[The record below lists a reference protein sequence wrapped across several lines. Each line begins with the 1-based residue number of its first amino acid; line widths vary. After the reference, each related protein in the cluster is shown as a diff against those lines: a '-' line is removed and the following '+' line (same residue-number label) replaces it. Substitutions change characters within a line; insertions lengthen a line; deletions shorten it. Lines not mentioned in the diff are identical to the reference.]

1 MADKKFTVT
10 FDANMDVSEVK
21 KSVSE
26 VQKAFNSINMSKG
39 MSAGIGGTFKK
50 LLEELDN
57 YNNLTSQAQS
67 SVADIKK
74 ADKSLST
81 IVSLIEKVNEATK
94 EIGENPLNFIDAA
107 ELKKI
112 NSAKKAI
119 EQAKQAISNTAVA
132 TKKTGIK
139 EQYDEARKKAQK
151 LTDQVN
157 QLNGKISEKKTT
169 KNGIEVSLEE
179 TRKTLKTLKSEL
191 AALEANPVKLQTK
204 TTQKK
209 GVKTTENLN
218 SDAVEEYKNKLTDTK
233 TRIGE
238 VETSISQ
245 LEKKLQGADTSKMES
260 ELEEVSAKANEAT
273 QAMNDLAQKLEGVT
287 KVTREEAISRLKDEL
302 ADLTGVAKSELP
314 QSIEKLEEFVEELG
328 KAEKTKIDSALE
340 KIGNGIQQI
349 KSGAD
354 QGAISLNKVND
365 QVKELSRADQDIE
378 GLKNRI
384 LDFFS
389 ISNVIQIFKDAIRD
403 AFETVKE
410 LDAAMTET
418 AVVTDFSI
426 GDMWEKLPEYSAQA
440 TKLGTSIKS
449 LYEATT
455 LYYQQGLNS
464 EQAMSVG
471 IETMKMARIANMDAA
486 QATEAMTAAL
496 RGFNMEI
503 NETSATRINDVYSEL
518 AAITASDTEQIAT
531 AMSKTASIAAS
542 ANMEFETTA
551 ALLAQI
557 IETTQEAP
565 ETAGTAMK
573 TIIARFTEVKEL
585 FSEGMLTGEDSEGEE
600 ININKI
606 DAALKT
612 VGISL
617 KDFLNGAKGIDDI
630 FLELASK
637 WGDLDLAT
645 QRYIATA
652 AAGSRQQSRF
662 IAMMSNYD
670 RTMELVTAANN
681 SAGASQKQFDKTLES
696 LEAKLQ
702 RLKNAWAEFTMGL
715 ANSEVIKVV
724 VDLLTNLLEQVN
736 KLTSLTGNEGIGG
749 IITMFVRL
757 TTVIAALKSSKTILS
772 GFSKAINSIFG
783 KSETSGD
790 FAAKWT
796 SDKMGIF
803 QSLFVNKLA
812 TKGVYGKF
820 SSETKSA
827 EQTLQVLK
835 KTLGV
840 TEVNASSLL
849 TVFAKFTGYAA
860 VFSLIAVAVSKV
872 ANSFKEAQKQ
882 TQLDNLSEIMAD
894 LTEQSE
900 QANQELSNISNQKSG
915 LENLH
920 KTLEGLT
927 KGTEDWKKALFET
940 NNEVLNLVDKYPIL
954 ADYIEYGS
962 SGEMFI
968 KESGWD
974 ALLEQQEK
982 VTSQLA
988 NAKLAISTQQS
999 ELQKGLTF
1007 EQFVTTSGVAYAGTD
1022 RQKIDWGA
1030 VGYNYG
1036 LLSQAAQNYEVV
1048 DVSQLKD
1055 MMVEDTEQS
1064 QLEEALIKASI
1075 KMANWMD
1082 SGAGKYMTA
1091 INDGYLNA
1099 DPAAQAGK
1107 YIGDQIA
1114 KAMGYD
1120 PVTSTPYQ
1128 EQHDKIESSGGYSKN
1143 LYEDL
1148 IGITE
1153 EQYMALA
1160 DAFYQSGIVISDDLS
1175 TDTFNAIYNSL
1186 SLPSEALD
1194 RVREAAYST
1203 ASEFNSLAQ
1212 SVGEYNAAQ
1221 DRTHRQFI
1229 NNSLT
1234 GNSELE
1240 GVDYLNELA
1249 NIINATVDYD
1259 TMLSQERQKVAEEA
1273 NKQGGKSIKQ
1283 QYADLFGGYVDA
1295 EGKLY
1300 TDKTRQTEV
1309 TLDDAG
1315 LTEAI
1320 ASANLQEIFAKV
1332 GEKMVGSFETAEVD
1346 TKLLKQLFSIE
1357 GTSITDELL
1366 KNYAGEGELDL
1377 SKVLADLNFTGE
1389 DAFVEFVDKF
1399 GQNAGQLLLENFN
1412 MAADRIT
1419 KTRVDLAKKMR
1430 RSNGDYKST
1439 FNSEEEYIA
1448 SELKR
1453 LEDSYGTQIRD
1464 TLSSIFSKLG
1474 EAGDQALIDA
1484 GYQKFMEISQ
1494 TGSAED
1500 LQDINDFVEGVD
1512 WTNPI
1517 QAAKQLNNE
1526 IENGTQVT
1534 KEYAAALL
1542 SVGSS
1547 ALDGGAQMRYF
1558 IQSADFSDMKE
1569 DLQDIIDE
1577 QGEISAMDV
1586 LDLADS
1592 YEELNDIME
1601 NTEATAAGLAE
1612 IFEQLVE
1619 GGLEIDQVT
1628 DVVMAATS
1636 GIESLDSYVSNVL
1649 KTLEEYDW
1657 GTDENEVNEF
1667 ISDMYED
1674 ALVPHIEA
1682 GRYNNDELN
1691 TAMDTILGAGW
1702 DEKLTGEERIDTMV
1716 AAAKEIKKY
1725 TETGDFSNFFDAL
1738 SKGKTILGEEA
1749 NVDNGPGGKYEGLKV
1764 VDNGGGS
1771 YSLVGYENY
1780 TEEDIENYFKEAGG
1794 TSSLMAS
1801 MAMVDLRQH
1810 DYAKEMDRY
1819 FSLQDLDKGLASA
1832 YEEAESTRT
1841 YELNDLNGEKVV
1853 TYGEKKV
1860 FDQSEI
1866 DAIKSLYDDEYSDDI
1881 QSYFNQNGLITNF
1894 YDEDGLLKSTEDI
1907 VGELNKVFTQDV
1919 NIGKEEGEQI
1929 AAKWIDG
1936 FTTETEGGKK
1946 IVDWDQLSQGLENSN
1961 VPESI
1966 RTTVAESMIQ
1976 GLEEGTMVDITLSDG
1991 TTQQVEVTP
2000 NFDYDAT
2007 VAKLEKQVASSELKD
2022 TITEAI
2028 QSAFGVE
2035 DLTIN
2040 FTESSAKELTD
2051 AINAAIP
2058 KDVPVSAVYEPDLSN
2073 LPSELPPVYQPVYY
2087 KYPEGEGENPEQF
2100 ATGIKNSPRDYDD
2113 SLVGEGGPELIQKA
2127 NGGAY
2132 LSGLNGPE
2140 IVDIEKGDTVYT
2152 AEETKKIYAKRNHS
2166 MIPRYEGGKITG
2178 YGNGTSLSGGSS
2190 SDDDDEDV
2198 WENGFDKL
2206 YNLVRKINE
2215 ELHQR
2220 ERIERRYE
2228 KLLENIDVSA
2238 NQIIS
2243 VSREEL
2249 AQLQREAMLQ
2259 KKLIAEREAQ
2269 ISDYQAENSDLTQY
2283 ASVVQNDNG
2292 ESVLRINWDLINSV
2306 TDSDEGDRIDD
2317 YISQLEEWTDSLEEA
2332 EEALWDIEDAVD
2344 EIKER
2349 GEEEYFNLEDAIK
2362 EALSQSYQDEI
2373 DELSKIN
2380 DSINDTNSS
2389 LLDAIQKSLD
2399 KQRQDRDNQRTEDE
2413 LAEKQRRLLYL
2424 QQDTSGANAME
2435 ILQLQKEIEEGQE
2448 DYTDT
2453 LIDQKISELQDQN
2466 EEAAAQRN
2474 QQITLLQAQLDQY
2487 LETGHIWNDV
2497 YDLMDE
2503 GLDKDTGLVRGSR
2516 LEDLLKSADGYK
2528 GMSEISKMEW
2538 LNDTNNMIAQA
2549 LAYLEIGRQLEDIG
2563 VGAGTEIEFTTSDG
2577 RVLTGTVNSDGSV
2590 LGSDG
2595 KTYNNVFQGYD
2606 GKYYAGENIA
2616 DVEEPT
2622 VEGNGSYD
2630 GGGSTTTTKSNPYGV
2645 ASNQGNYTVRN
2656 KTQGTYMSGTGVKAI
2671 QWALDDMGYNVGSI
2685 DGIYGYATHFAV
2697 QAFQSDEGISA
2708 DGDFGPDTREKMRL
2722 RGYKTGGLADFTGPA
2737 WLDGTKARPEL
2748 VLNAKDTQNFI
2759 QLKDI
2764 LASVMERGST
2774 SNTSTENNGDIT
2786 YDIDINVESIGSD
2799 YDVEQVANKIK
2810 SMIGDNARY
2819 RNNNTV
2825 SLAR

>member
-1 MADKKFTVT
+1 MADKKFTVV

-26 VQKAFNSINMSKG
+26 IQKAFNGINMSKG
-39 MSAGIGGTFKK
+39 MSTGVGGTFKK

-81 IVSLIEKVNEATK
+81 IVSLIDKINEATK
-94 EIGENPLNFIDAA
+94 EIGQNPLNFIDAA

-151 LTDQVN
+151 LTDQVS
-157 QLNGKISEKKTT
+157 QLNGKISEKKAA
-169 KNGIEVSLEE
+169 KNGIELSLEE
-179 TRKTLKTLKSEL
+179 ARRTLKTLKGEL
-191 AALEANPVKLQTK
+191 ASLEANPVKLQTK

-218 SDAVEEYKNKLTDTK
+218 SDAVEGYKNKLTDTK
-233 TRIGE
+233 IKIDE
-238 VETSISQ
+238 VKTSISQ
-245 LEKKLQGADTSKMES
+245 LEKKLQDTDASKLES
-260 ELEEVSAKANEAT
+260 ELKEVSVKANEAT
-273 QAMNDLAQKLEGVT
+273 QTMNELAQKLGDVT
-287 KVTREEAISRLKDEL
+287 KDTREEAISKLKDEL

-314 QSIEKLEEFVEELG
+314 QSIEKLEEFVEELS
-328 KAEKTKIDSALE
+328 KAEKTKVSSALE

-349 KSGAD
+349 KNGAD
-354 QGAISLNKVND
+354 QGAVSLDKVND

-378 GLKNRI
+378 SLKDRI

-389 ISNVIQIFKDAIRD
+389 ISNTVQIFKDAVRD

-440 TKLGTSIKS
+440 TQLGTSIKS
-449 LYEATT
+449 LYKATT
-455 LYYQQGLNS
+455 LYYQQGLDS
-464 EQAMSVG
+464 TQAMGVG

-503 NETSATRINDVYSEL
+503 NETSAGRINDVYSEL

-573 TIIARFTEVKEL
+573 TIIARFTEVKQL

-617 KDFLNGAKGIDDI
+617 KDFLNGSKGIDDI

-637 WGDLDLAT
+637 WNTLDLAT
-645 QRYIATA
+645 QRYIATT

-670 RTMELVTAANN
+670 RTMELVTAAND

-724 VDLLTNLLEQVN
+724 VDLLTSLLESIN
-736 KLTSLTGNEGIGG
+736 NLTNLTGNEGLGG
-749 IITMFVRL
+749 IVTMFVRL
-757 TTVIAALKSSKTILS
+757 TTVITALK
-772 GFSKAINSIFG
+772 GSKAIVHSFVKMLSSTLGSPKFLQDLATNLS
-783 KSETSGD
+783 
-790 FAAKWT
+790 

-803 QSLFVNKLA
+803 QSLFVNKQA
-812 TKGVYGKF
+812 SKGVYGKF

-840 TEVNASSLL
+840 TEINASSLL
-849 TVFAKFTGYAA
+849 AVFAKFAGYAA

-872 ANSFKEAQKQ
+872 VNSFKEAQKQ
-882 TQLDNLSEIMAD
+882 TQLDNLSEVMAD

-900 QANQELSNISNQKSG
+900 QANQELSNISDQKSG

-927 KGTEDWKKALFET
+927 EGTEEWKKALFET

-954 ADYIEYGS
+954 ADYIAYGS
-962 SGEMFI
+962 AGEMFI

-988 NAKLAISTQQS
+988 NAKLAISAQQTD
-999 ELQKGLTF
+999 LQKGLTF
-1007 EQFVTTSGVAYAGTD
+1007 EQFVTTSGIAYAGTD

-1036 LLSQAAQNYEVV
+1036 LINQATQNYEPIYI
-1048 DVSQLKD
+1048 DQFKD

-1064 QLEEALIKASI
+1064 QLEEALINASV

-1082 SGAGKYMTA
+1082 SGVGEYIATVNDLQLITDPGK
-1091 INDGYLNA
+1091 
-1099 DPAAQAGK
+1099 Q
-1107 YIGDQIA
+1107 IGDQIA

-1120 PVTSTPYQ
+1120 PLSPTPYQ
-1128 EQHDKIESSGGYSKN
+1128 DQHKKIEDSGGYSKN

-1153 EQYMALA
+1153 DQYMALA

-1234 GNSELE
+1234 GNNELD

-1259 TMLSQERQKVAEEA
+1259 TMLSQEKQKVAEEA
-1273 NKQGGKSIKQ
+1273 NKPDGKSVKQ

-1309 TLDDAG
+1309 TLDDVG

-1332 GEKMVGSFETAEVD
+1332 GEKMVSSFEADEIN
-1346 TKLLKQLFSIE
+1346 TKLMKQLFGTE
-1357 GTSITDELL
+1357 GISITDELL
-1366 KNYAGEGELDL
+1366 KNYVDEGELDL

-1389 DAFVEFVDKF
+1389 DAFDNFVNKF

-1439 FNSEEEYIA
+1439 FDSEEEYIA

-1464 TLSSIFSKLG
+1464 TLNTIFSKLSDT
-1474 EAGDQALIDA
+1474 GDQALVDT

-1500 LQDINDFVEGVD
+1500 LQDISDFVEGID

-1526 IENGTQVT
+1526 IENGTGAT

-1547 ALDGGAQMRYF
+1547 ALDSGAQMRYF
-1558 IQSADFSDMKE
+1558 IQSVDFSDMKE

-1628 DVVMAATS
+1628 DVVMAAAS
-1636 GIESLDSYVSNVL
+1636 GIESLDSYVANVL
-1649 KTLEEYDW
+1649 KTIEEYDW
-1657 GTDENEVNEF
+1657 GTDENEVNDF
-1667 ISDMYED
+1667 ISNMYED
-1674 ALVPHIEA
+1674 VLVPHIEA

-1691 TAMDTILGAGW
+1691 TAMNTILGADW
-1702 DEKLTGEERIDTMV
+1702 DKDLTGEERIDTMV
-1716 AAAKEIKKY
+1716 TAAKEIKEY
-1725 TETGDFSNFFDAL
+1725 TETGDFSQFFDAL

-1749 NVDNGPGGKYEGLKV
+1749 NVDNGPGGKYEGLQV

-1810 DYAKEMDRY
+1810 DYSKEMDRY
-1819 FSLQDLDKGLASA
+1819 FSLQDLDKGLTKA

-1866 DAIKSLYDDEYSDDI
+1866 DAIKTLYDDEYSDDI
-1881 QSYFNQNGLITNF
+1881 QNYFDQNSLITNF

-1907 VGELNKVFTQDV
+1907 IGELNRVFTQDV
-1919 NIGKEEGEQI
+1919 NFGKEEGEQI
-1929 AAKWIDG
+1929 AANWIDG
-1936 FTTETEGGKK
+1936 FTSETEGGKK
-1946 IVDWDQLSQGLENSN
+1946 IVDWDQLSQGLADSN

-1966 RTTVAESMIQ
+1966 RTTVAESMVQ
-1976 GLEEGTMVDITLSDG
+1976 GLEEGSMVNITLSDG

-2000 NFDYDAT
+2000 NFDYDAA

-2040 FTESSAKELTD
+2040 FTESSAQELTD
-2051 AINAAIP
+2051 AINSAIP

-2073 LPSELPPVYQPVYY
+2073 LPSKLPPIAQPVYY
-2087 KYPEGEGENPEQF
+2087 EYPDEEEGEGEGPEQF
-2100 ATGIKNSPRDYDD
+2100 ATGIKNSPRDYND
-2113 SLVGEGGPELIQKA
+2113 SLVGEVGPELIQKA

-2152 AEETKKIYAKRNHS
+2152 AEETKKIYAKRDHS

-2178 YGNGTSLSGGSS
+2178 YGNGTSLSGSSSS

-2249 AQLQREAMLQ
+2249 AQLQKEAMLQ
-2259 KKLIAEREAQ
+2259 KKLIAERETQ

-2283 ASVVQNDNG
+2283 ASVVQNDDG

-2317 YISQLEEWTDSLEEA
+2317 YVSQLEEWTDSLEEA

-2389 LLDAIQKSLD
+2389 LLDAIQKTLD

-2424 QQDTSGANAME
+2424 QQDTSGANDME
-2435 ILQLQKEIEEGQE
+2435 ILQLQKEIEEGRE

-2466 EEAAAQRN
+2466 EEAAAQRD

-2516 LEDLLKSADGYK
+2516 LEDLLKSADGYE

-2590 LGSDG
+2590 VGSDG

-2622 VEGNGSYD
+2622 VEDNGSW
-2630 GGGSTTTTKSNPYGV
+2630 GGNSSSTTTKNNPYGV

-2697 QAFQSDEGISA
+2697 QAFQSDEGIQV

-2748 VLNAKDTQNFI
+2748 VLNARDTQNFI

-2764 LASVMERGST
+2764 LASVMDRNHT

-2786 YDIDINVESIGSD
+2786 YDIDINVESISGD

-2819 RNNNTV
+2819 RNNNAV
-2825 SLAR
+2825 NLAR